1 MTMTITYIENLQ
13 KAIPETSDL
22 WDIWPEWH
30 GIMIWPEKT
39 KTKTIREHPERAIKE
54 IFTYETMTGTKTKLF
69 IKSVTLDPPV
79 AKGLIVII
87 TFIGYQHKL
96 ETQKKRTCENKG
108 QISSNWLDEA
118 PSKVTRRRR
127 LRVFIMIFSRFSSD
141 YTSSFINFR
150 CKLLLLFLSYILLW
164 SSKVTFCINDRS
176 EKKRQS
182 ISLHTFTFTLR
193 GDLKFDLIWEV

>member
-96 ETQKKRTCENKG
+96 ETQKKRTCVNKG

-118 PSKVTRRRR
+118 PSKVTRWSR
-127 LRVFIMIFSRFSSD
+127 LRVLFFQDSHQTTPLLSSTSVVSCCC
-141 YTSSFINFR
+141 YSCPTSSCGHPR
-150 CKLLLLFLSYILLW
+150 
-164 SSKVTFCINDRS
+164 
-176 EKKRQS
+176 
-182 ISLHTFTFTLR
+182 
-193 GDLKFDLIWEV
+193 

>member
-118 PSKVTRRRR
+118 PSKVTSWRNEDGCE
-127 LRVFIMIFSRFSSD
+127 F
-141 YTSSFINFR
+141 
-150 CKLLLLFLSYILLW
+150 LLW
-164 SSKVTFCINDRS
+164 FFQDSHQITPLLSSTSVVSCCCYS
-176 EKKRQS
+176 CP
-182 ISLHTFTFTLR
+182 ISSCGHPR
-193 GDLKFDLIWEV
+193 

>member
-1 MTMTITYIENLQ
+1 MTFGTCRKPKDNERETMTMTITYIENLQ

-87 TFIGYQHKL
+87 TFIGYQHNFIDSNTSVQWFLAVQTRVKFSRKCV
-96 ETQKKRTCENKG
+96 KKT
-108 QISSNWLDEA
+108 
-118 PSKVTRRRR
+118 PSKVTWRTPPPN
-127 LRVFIMIFSRFSSD
+127 S
-141 YTSSFINFR
+141 N
-150 CKLLLLFLSYILLW
+150 
-164 SSKVTFCINDRS
+164 
-176 EKKRQS
+176 
-182 ISLHTFTFTLR
+182 
-193 GDLKFDLIWEV
+193 

>member
-30 GIMIWPEKT
+30 VIMIWPETT

-96 ETQKKRTCENKG
+96 ETQKKRTCVNKG

-118 PSKVTRRRR
+118 PSKVSLTDS
-127 LRVFIMIFSRFSSD
+127 LTDWETFWKHNNRVTQETCEVWDI
-141 YTSSFINFR
+141 
-150 CKLLLLFLSYILLW
+150 W
-164 SSKVTFCINDRS
+164 SEWWGDKTWPT
-176 EKKRQS
+176 KRQWQRQRQRQS
-182 ISLHTFTFTLR
+182 QRQIHLESTFKER
-193 GDLKFDLIWEV
+193 S

>member
-87 TFIGYQHKL
+87 TFIGYQHNFIDSNTSVQWFLAVQTRVKFSRKCV
-96 ETQKKRTCENKG
+96 KKT
-108 QISSNWLDEA
+108 
-118 PSKVTRRRR
+118 PSKVTWRWW
-127 LRVFIMIFSRFSSD
+127 LCVLMICLGFHL
-141 YTSSFINFR
+141 FINLR
-150 CKLLLLFLSYILLW
+150 WKLVLLFFSYFFLW
-164 SSKVTFCINDRS
+164 STKVMFRDND
-176 EKKRQS
+176 ENETKMIITYYDS
-182 ISLHTFTFTLR
+182 ISSLSKNQRT
-193 GDLKFDLIWEV
+193 EVWWKL